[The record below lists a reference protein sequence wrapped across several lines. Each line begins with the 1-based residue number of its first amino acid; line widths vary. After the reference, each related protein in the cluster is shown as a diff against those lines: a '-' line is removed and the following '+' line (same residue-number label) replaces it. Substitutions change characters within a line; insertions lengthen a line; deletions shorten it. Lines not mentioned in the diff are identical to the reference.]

1 MKSSGS
7 HKITAVRLVEPHN
20 LILPDNYKVIR
31 RIGVGAMGNV
41 YEVEH
46 KELGVR
52 YALKTF
58 RLKDGESDFLRSRFL
73 AEGRALARIHHPN
86 IARVFDLGV
95 LPDGTA
101 YFVMDLVLAPDGE
114 PRTLDDVAPDD
125 FSDTNRVAWLSSLAS
140 ALDAVHAEGIV
151 HRDVKLTNILL
162 NEKNDVV
169 LVDFGISRYVSGAI
183 KREIGVERTV
193 VVGEKGDDKKIL
205 MGTGGYLAPEILSG
219 EEASAAADV
228 YALGVVFFKLLTGIW
243 YQSGTDVLRLLEPL
257 DGPWREILP
266 PMLEADPA
274 KRPVRLVEFVEKT
287 LSAKARQRRIK
298 TTRRTL
304 IAALSATIGVSAF
317 YFLTNQSFQQGKRS
331 PSFIFDLG
339 EGALLEMIECR
350 SNNGDVFWI
359 GSTHIT
365 NAQWFRVTGNKRKGE
380 GDEPVTN
387 MSMGDIRAFIAELNR
402 RFASRLPKGVSFRLP
417 CEKELVVAST
427 AGGANAADESVLGV
441 LGPSIADKK
450 RQAEEFGVKW
460 ESVMAKLPCRIKTKK
475 PNAWGVYDIVG
486 QGRTICSETATNSK
500 DGKTVHLQ
508 LGPESVYQ
516 KSIVAEWGWNST
528 LRLAIGGD

>member
-1 MKSSGS
+1 MKSSQS
-7 HKITAVRLVEPHN
+7 YKITAVRLAEFHN

-58 RLKDGESDFLRSRFL
+58 KLKDGESDFLRSRFL

-95 LPDGTA
+95 LSDGTA
-101 YFVMDLVLAPDGE
+101 YFVMDLVLGADGE
-114 PRTLDDVAPDD
+114 PHTLADVAPDD
-125 FSDTNRVAWLSSLAS
+125 FCDADRVAWLSSLAS

-169 LVDFGISRYVSGAI
+169 LVDFGISRYVSGTI

-193 VVGEKGDDKKIL
+193 VVGEKGDDKKVL

-219 EEASAAADV
+219 EEASTAADI

-243 YQSGTDVLRLLEPL
+243 YQPGTDALRLLEPL
-257 DGPWREILP
+257 EGPWREILP
-266 PMLEADPA
+266 PMLDADPGE
-274 KRPVRLVEFVEKT
+274 RPARLVAFVEKT
-287 LSAKARQRRIK
+287 LLAKARQRRIK
-298 TTRRTL
+298 TTRRAV
-304 IAALSATIGVSAF
+304 IAALSATIGVSALC
-317 YFLTNQSFQQGKRS
+317 FLTNQSFQQGKHS
-331 PSFIFDLG
+331 QSFIFDLG
-339 EGALLEMIECR
+339 EGVSLEMIECR
-350 SNNGDVFWI
+350 PAVGTVFWI

-365 NAQWFRVTGNKRKGE
+365 NAQWFRVTGHKRKG
-380 GDEPVTN
+380 GSDVPVTN
-387 MSMGDIRAFIAELNR
+387 MSMGEIRAFIAELNR
-402 RFASRLPKGVSFRLP
+402 RFALRLPKGASFRLP
-417 CEKELVVAST
+417 CEKELVFAST
-427 AGGANAADESVLGV
+427 AGGANAADASVLGV
-441 LGPSIADKK
+441 LGPSVADKK
-450 RQAEEFGVKW
+450 RQAEELGVKW
-460 ESVMAKLPCRIKTKK
+460 ESVMAKLPCRVKTKK

-486 QGRTICSETATNSK
+486 QGRTICNETVINSK

-508 LGPESVYQ
+508 LGPDSVYE
-516 KSIVAEWGWNST
+516 KSTVGEWGWNST
-528 LRLAIGGD
+528 LRLALGGD

>member
-1 MKSSGS
+1 MDFDSF
-7 HKITAVRLVEPHN
+7 
-20 LILPDNYKVIR
+20 DNYKVIR

-52 YALKTF
+52 YALKSF
-58 RLKDGESDFLRSRFL
+58 KLNDGESDFLRSRFL

-95 LPDGTA
+95 LSDGTA
-101 YFVMDLVLAPDGE
+101 YFVMDLILDPNGE
-114 PRTLDDVAPDD
+114 PRTLDDVTPDE
-125 FSDTNRVAWLSSLAS
+125 FSDADRVAWLSSLAF
-140 ALDAVHAEGIV
+140 ALDAVHEKGII

-162 NEKNDVV
+162 NDKNGVV
-169 LVDFGISRYVSGAI
+169 LVDFGISRYVSGTI

-193 VVGEKGDDKKIL
+193 VVGEKGDDKKVL

-219 EEASAAADV
+219 EEASVAADI

-243 YQSGTDVLRLLEPL
+243 YQPGTDVLRLLEPL

-266 PMLEADPA
+266 PMLEADPG
-274 KRPVRLVEFVEKT
+274 KRPVRLVEFIKKA
-287 LSAKARQRRIK
+287 LSGESRQRRIK
-298 TTRRTL
+298 MTRRAV
-304 IAALSATIGVSAF
+304 IAALLGSIGVSALCLITSR
-317 YFLTNQSFQQGKRS
+317 FLQHEKRTS
-331 PSFIFDLG
+331 SLVFDFG

-350 SNNGDVFWI
+350 PNTGEVFWI

-365 NAQWFRVTGNKRKGE
+365 NAQWFRVTGRKRKGE
-380 GDEPVTN
+380 GNVPVTN
-387 MSMGDIRAFIAELNR
+387 MSLGEIRAFIATLNR
-402 RFASRLPKGVSFRLP
+402 RFARRLPKGASFRFP
-417 CEKELVVAST
+417 TEKELVIAST
-427 AGGANAADESVLGV
+427 AGGANAADESALGI
-441 LGPSIADKK
+441 LGPSVADKK
-450 RQAEEFGVKW
+450 RYAEELGIKW
-460 ESVMAKLPCRIKTKK
+460 ESVMAKLPCRIKIKK
-475 PNAWGVYDIVG
+475 PNAWGIYDIVG

-516 KSIVAEWGWNST
+516 KSTVGEWGWNST
-528 LRLAIGGD
+528 LRLAIGGN

>member
-1 MKSSGS
+1 MDFNS
-7 HKITAVRLVEPHN
+7 
-20 LILPDNYKVIR
+20 PDNYKVIR

-52 YALKTF
+52 YALKSF
-58 RLKDGESDFLRSRFL
+58 KLKDGESDFLRSRFL
-73 AEGRALARIHHPN
+73 AEGRSLARIHHPN

-95 LPDGTA
+95 LSDGTA
-101 YFVMDLVLAPDGE
+101 YFVMDLILDLNGE
-114 PRTLDDVAPDD
+114 PRTLDDVTPDE
-125 FSDTNRVAWLSSLAS
+125 FSDADRVAWLLSLAS
-140 ALDAVHAEGIV
+140 ALDAVHEKGII

-162 NEKNDVV
+162 NDKNDVV

-193 VVGEKGDDKKIL
+193 VVGEKGDDKKVL

-219 EEASAAADV
+219 EEASAAADI
-228 YALGVVFFKLLTGIW
+228 YALGVVYFKLLTGIW
-243 YQSGTDVLRLLEPL
+243 YQPETDALRLLEPL

-266 PMLEADPA
+266 PMLEADPT

-287 LSAKARQRRIK
+287 LLAKARQQQIK
-298 TTRRTL
+298 TTRRAV
-304 IAALSATIGVSAF
+304 IAALSATIGVSAL
-317 YFLTNQSFQQGKRS
+317 YFPTKRFLQHEKCVS
-331 PSFIFDLG
+331 SLVFDLG

-350 SNNGDVFWI
+350 PNTGEVFWI

-365 NAQWFRVTGNKRKGE
+365 NAQWFRVTGQRRKGE

-387 MSMGDIRAFIAELNR
+387 MSMGEINRFIATLNR
-402 RFASRLPKGVSFRLP
+402 RFARRNPKGASFRLP
-417 CEKELVVAST
+417 SEKELIFAST

-450 RQAEEFGVKW
+450 RHADELGVKW
-460 ESVMAKLPCRIKTKK
+460 EGMVAKLPCRIKTKK
-475 PNAWGVYDIVG
+475 PNAWGIYDIVG

-516 KSIVAEWGWNST
+516 KSTVGEWGWNST
-528 LRLAIGGD
+528 LRLALGGD

>member
-1 MKSSGS
+1 MDFDSF
-7 HKITAVRLVEPHN
+7 
-20 LILPDNYKVIR
+20 DNYKVIR

-52 YALKTF
+52 YALKSF
-58 RLKDGESDFLRSRFL
+58 KLNDGESDFLRSRFL

-101 YFVMDLVLAPDGE
+101 YFVMDLILDPNGE
-114 PRTLDDVAPDD
+114 PRTLDDVTPDE
-125 FSDTNRVAWLSSLAS
+125 FSDADRVAWLLSLAS
-140 ALDAVHAEGIV
+140 ALDAVHGEGIV

-169 LVDFGISRYVSGAI
+169 LVDFGISRYVSGTI

-193 VVGEKGDDKKIL
+193 VVGEKGDDKKVL

-219 EEASAAADV
+219 EEASAAADI

-243 YQSGTDVLRLLEPL
+243 YQPGTDALRLLESL
-257 DGPWREILP
+257 EGPWREILP
-266 PMLEADPA
+266 PMLESDPR
-274 KRPVRLVEFVEKT
+274 KRPVRLVEFIKKA
-287 LSAKARQRRIK
+287 LSGESRQRRIK
-298 TTRRTL
+298 MTRRAVIATL
-304 IAALSATIGVSAF
+304 LASIGISALCLITSR
-317 YFLTNQSFQQGKRS
+317 FLQHEKRTS
-331 PSFIFDLG
+331 SLIFDLG

-350 SNNGDVFWI
+350 PNTGDVFWI

-365 NAQWFRVTGNKRKGE
+365 NVQWFRVTGNKRKGE
-380 GDEPVTN
+380 GDEPITN
-387 MSMGDIRAFIAELNR
+387 MSMGEINRFIATLNR
-402 RFASRLPKGVSFRLP
+402 RFARCLPKGALFRLP
-417 CEKELVVAST
+417 SEKELIFAST
-427 AGGANAADESVLGV
+427 ADGANAADESVLGV
-441 LGPSIADKK
+441 LGPSVADKK
-450 RQAEEFGVKW
+450 RQVEELGVKW

-486 QGRTICSETATNSK
+486 QGRTICSERAINSK

-508 LGPESVYQ
+508 LGPESIYQ
-516 KSIVAEWGWNST
+516 KSTVGEWGWNST
-528 LRLAIGGD
+528 LRLALGGD

>member
-1 MKSSGS
+1 MDFVS
-7 HKITAVRLVEPHN
+7 
-20 LILPDNYKVIR
+20 PDNYKVIR

-58 RLKDGESDFLRSRFL
+58 KLKDGGSDFLRSRFL

-86 IARVFDLGV
+86 IARVFDLGF

-101 YFVMDLVLAPDGE
+101 YFVMDLVLDADGE
-114 PRTLDDVAPDD
+114 PRTLGDVAPDD
-125 FSDTNRVAWLSSLAS
+125 FSDADRVAWLSSLAS

-183 KREIGVERTV
+183 KREIGAERTV
-193 VVGEKGDDKKIL
+193 VVGEKDDDKKVL

-219 EEASAAADV
+219 EEASAASDI

-243 YQSGTDVLRLLEPL
+243 YQPGTDALRLLEPL
-257 DGPWREILP
+257 EGSWREILP
-266 PMLEADPA
+266 PMLDAAPG
-274 KRPVRLVEFVEKT
+274 KRPARLVEFIKKA
-287 LSAKARQRRIK
+287 LSGESRQRRIK
-298 TTRRTL
+298 MTRRAV
-304 IAALSATIGVSAF
+304 IAALSATIGISAL
-317 YFLTNQSFQQGKRS
+317 YFLTNRFSQQGKRS
-331 PSFIFDLG
+331 QSFVFDLG
-339 EGALLEMIECR
+339 EGVLLEMVECR
-350 SNNGDVFWI
+350 PNNGEVFWI

-365 NAQWFRVTGNKRKGE
+365 NAQWFRVTGHKRKGE
-380 GDEPVTN
+380 GDEPITN
-387 MSMGDIRAFIAELNR
+387 MSMGEIRAFIAELNR
-402 RFASRLPKGVSFRLP
+402 RFARRLPKGDLFRLP
-417 CEKELVVAST
+417 SEKELVIAST
-427 AGGANAADESVLGV
+427 AGGVNAADESALGV
-441 LGPSIADKK
+441 FGPSRADKK
-450 RQAEEFGVKW
+450 RYAEELGVKW
-460 ESVMAKLPCRIKTKK
+460 ESVMAKMPCRVRTKK

-486 QGRTICSETATNSK
+486 QGRTICRETTTNSK
-500 DGKTVHLQ
+500 DGKIVHLQ

-516 KSIVAEWGWNST
+516 KSTVGEWGWNST
-528 LRLAIGGD
+528 LRLALGGD

>member
-1 MKSSGS
+1 MDFDSF
-7 HKITAVRLVEPHN
+7 
-20 LILPDNYKVIR
+20 DNYKVIR
-31 RIGVGAMGNV
+31 RIGVGAMGSV

-52 YALKTF
+52 YALKSF
-58 RLKDGESDFLRSRFL
+58 KLKDGESDFLRSRFL

-101 YFVMDLVLAPDGE
+101 YFVMDLILDPNGE
-114 PRTLDDVAPDD
+114 PRTLDDVTPDE
-125 FSDTNRVAWLSSLAS
+125 FSDADRVAWLLSLAS

-162 NEKNDVV
+162 NDKNDVV
-169 LVDFGISRYVSGAI
+169 LVDFGISRYVGGAI

-219 EEASAAADV
+219 EEASPAADI

-243 YQSGTDVLRLLEPL
+243 YQVGTDALRLLEPL
-257 DGPWREILP
+257 EGPWREILP
-266 PMLEADPA
+266 PMLEADPGQ
-274 KRPVRLVEFVEKT
+274 RPARLVEFVEKA
-287 LSAKARQRRIK
+287 LSGERRQRRMK
-298 TTRRTL
+298 TTRRTV
-304 IAALSATIGVSAF
+304 IAALSASIGVSAL
-317 YFLTNQSFQQGKRS
+317 FLLISRFLQHEKCASS
-331 PSFIFDLG
+331 LVFDLG
-339 EGALLEMIECR
+339 EGVLLEMIECR
-350 SNNGDVFWI
+350 PNNGEVFWI

-365 NAQWFRVTGNKRKGE
+365 NAQWFRITGNKRKGE
-380 GDEPVTN
+380 GNVPVTN
-387 MSMGDIRAFIAELNR
+387 MSMGEIRAFIVELNR
-402 RFASRLPKGVSFRLP
+402 RFVRRLPKGASFRLP
-417 CEKELVVAST
+417 SEKELVVAST
-427 AGGANAADESVLGV
+427 AGGANAADESALGV
-441 LGPSIADKK
+441 LGPSVADKK
-450 RQAEEFGVKW
+450 RHAEELGIKW

-475 PNAWGVYDIVG
+475 PNSWGIYDIVG
-486 QGRTICSETATNSK
+486 QGRTICSERAINSK

-516 KSIVAEWGWNST
+516 KSTVGEWGWNST
-528 LRLAIGGD
+528 LRLALGGD

>member
-7 HKITAVRLVEPHN
+7 HKITAVRLAEFHN
-20 LILPDNYKVIR
+20 LMLPDNYKVIR

-58 RLKDGESDFLRSRFL
+58 KLKDGESDFLRSRFL

-101 YFVMDLVLAPDGE
+101 YFVMDLVLASDGE
-114 PRTLDDVAPDD
+114 PRTLEDVAPDD
-125 FSDTNRVAWLSSLAS
+125 FSDADRIAWLSALAS

-183 KREIGVERTV
+183 KREIGIERTV
-193 VVGEKGDDKKIL
+193 VVGEKEDDKKIL

-243 YQSGTDVLRLLEPL
+243 YQVGTDVLRLLEPL

-287 LSAKARQRRIK
+287 LSAKARQQRIK
-298 TTRRTL
+298 TTRRAV
-304 IAALSATIGVSAF
+304 IAALSATIGVSAL
-317 YFLTNQSFQQGKRS
+317 YFLTSRSFQQGKRS
-331 PSFIFDLG
+331 SSFIFDLG

-350 SNNGDVFWI
+350 PNNGDVFWI
-359 GSTHIT
+359 SSTHIT
-365 NAQWFRVTGNKRKGE
+365 NAQWFRVTGHKRKGE

-387 MSMGDIRAFIAELNR
+387 MSMGDINRFIAELNR
-402 RFASRLPKGVSFRLP
+402 RFASRLPKGASFRLP
-417 CEKELVVAST
+417 SEKELIFAST

-441 LGPSIADKK
+441 LGPSVADKK

-486 QGRTICSETATNSK
+486 QGRTICSETVTNSK

-508 LGPESVYQ
+508 LGPDSVYQ
-516 KSIVAEWGWNST
+516 KSTVGEWGWNST
-528 LRLAIGGD
+528 LRLAIGGN